1 MGRAFVPVAATLER
15 KDQPMGRERSF
26 GGLGVT
32 SKKGCDDVRVGDKNQ
47 DKTDEGGRRGA
58 DVSETRDALTSCE
71 RALRAWI

>member
-32 SKKGCDDVRVGDKNQ
+32 SKKGCDDARVGDKNQ
-47 DKTDEGGRRGA
+47 DKTDEGGRRGRTYRRR
-58 DVSETRDALTSCE
+58 ETRSHLASEL
-71 RALRAWI
+71 